1 MDAGKDRGDQ
11 LRKDGSAG
19 ARDNVPQ
26 TLGFKLRRVVLA
38 YTRYFTQIA
47 PKGTIPTRQL
57 GSLSLIYRNPGLTPS
72 ELKFMLML
80 DAAQL
85 TAIIRQ
91 LENRSLIRREKSP
104 VDHRSYQLYTT
115 DEGADEYRRMQKII
129 REAEDGYFGTVLD
142 ADEKQVLIGMLDRLL
157 VSSKE

>member
-1 MDAGKDRGDQ
+1 MDADKGRGDH
-11 LRKDGSAG
+11 LKKGSREG

-47 PKGTIPTRQL
+47 PKGAIPTRQL

-72 ELKFMLML
+72 ELKAMLML

-104 VDHRSYQLYTT
+104 VDHRSYQLFTT
-115 DEGADEYRRMQKII
+115 DEGAAEYRRMQKII
-129 REAEDGYFGTVLD
+129 QEAEDGFFGNAID
-142 ADEKQVLIGMLDRLL
+142 SEEKQVLIDMLDRLL
-157 VSSKE
+157 VSSRE